1 MTIQSTKMF
10 RRQSASFAAIA
21 LIASIVSTAALTNVA
36 TDGGL
41 APVLVASNDVP
52 AGRAIA

>member
-10 RRQSASFAAIA
+10 RRQSATFTAIA
-21 LIASIVSTAALTNVA
+21 LFASIVSTAALTHVA

-41 APVLVASNDVP
+41 APVMAAVNEVP
-52 AGRAIA
+52 AGRMVA